1 MAVFSQRYFP
11 SLEKNFQIIFK
22 EVYTAECK
30 FKESVFE
37 NYWCLYSSIQYK
49 HPETKRPWHLGIDKK
64 GRCIK
69 GNRAKKHKEASHFLP
84 QPIEST
90 FFWFTLLKNK

>member
-1 MAVFSQRYFP
+1 MNADGSIFTTVFSFNRK
-11 SLEKNFQIIFK
+11 KNFKLYFQ

-90 FFWFTLLKNK
+90 FFAFKF